1 MLNDDQLL
9 RYSRQLMVE
18 EFDLAGQEVLAGA
31 RVLVVGCGG
40 LANPAGLY
48 LAGAGIGEL
57 VLVDD
62 DVVEPSNLHRQV
74 AFRDE
79 DTGRPKAEALMARLK
94 AAWRDHRASLT
105 TLRSDWAG
113 RVKTILQ
120 EAGL

>member
-18 EFDLAGQEVLAGA
+18 EFDLAGQEALAAA

-79 DTGRPKAEALMARLK
+79 DTGRPKAEALKAHLLALNPEIAIQAHRL
-94 AAWRDHRASLT
+94 
-105 TLRSDWAG
+105 
-113 RVKTILQ
+113 
-120 EAGL
+120 